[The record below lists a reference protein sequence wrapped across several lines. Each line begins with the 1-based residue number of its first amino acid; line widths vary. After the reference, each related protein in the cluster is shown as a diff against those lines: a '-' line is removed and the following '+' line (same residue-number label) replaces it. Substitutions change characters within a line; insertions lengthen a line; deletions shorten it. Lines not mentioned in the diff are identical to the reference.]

1 VNKTIIILMLLACG
15 KLLSQNI
22 FDYDHSLQ
30 YAEHLKNTK
39 QYSLAAQEYER
50 LHFLRPQNDS
60 LKLMLVKTYRQSSM
74 FDDAIKHTELFY
86 PGQVQMPASFA
97 EEYEKSLLLNKSF
110 DKALTFSSQNKNLNT
125 GQKFFFG
132 LNSLMLNG
140 QWKEAEKY
148 SLKKDSLHTLIP
160 PEYVLLLAQAKQSSH
175 KSPGLAMCMSAIIPG
190 AGKVYTNNWKDGI
203 ISFVFVGT
211 NAFQAYRG
219 FKKNGTESVYGW
231 IFASVGTGFYLGNL
245 YGSFKAAR
253 RFNQKI
259 KNSYI
264 KKVEELFNNI
274 N

>member
-1 VNKTIIILMLLACG
+1 MLLLVSG

-22 FDYDHSLQ
+22 FDYDHSIQ
-30 YAEHLKNTK
+30 YAEHLKNIK

-50 LHFLRPQNDS
+50 LHFLKPESDS
-60 LKLMLVKTYRQSSM
+60 LKLLLIKTYRQGSL
-74 FDDAIKHTELFY
+74 FDDAIKNTELFY
-86 PGQVQMPASFA
+86 PDPVQMPAPFA

-110 DKALTFSSQNKNLNT
+110 DKALTFSSQNKKIDT

-140 QWKEAEKY
+140 KWKEAEKY
-148 SLKKDSLHTLIP
+148 SLKNDSSHVMIP
-160 PEYVLLLAQAKQSSH
+160 PEYVLLLAQAKQSQH
-175 KSPGLAMCMSAIIPG
+175 RSPGLAMCLSAIIPG
-190 AGKVYTNNWKDGI
+190 AGKVYTKNWKDGFV
-203 ISFVFVGT
+203 SFVFIGA
-211 NAFQAYRG
+211 NAYQAYRG

-245 YGSFKAAR
+245 YGSFKAAK

-264 KKVEELFNNI
+264 KKVEELFNN
-274 N
+274 NN